1 MEERPWWP
9 KGIFQSHDDQS
20 ISTSWGTKPLHIPEV
35 TLEWWENLENK
46 WGDWPSVKQ
55 FEKMHEDRSGIW
67 FDIGDYNALVVPI
80 PTGNHVSRLSRNS
93 AVKKALQPF
102 LNRAVAGCSKDG
114 DHVLVYRK
122 IGESKLTGSKLA
134 QIHLSLIDSGL
145 STPRDEYGWNDRL
158 KLVEDRLKTQTLWR
172 APHSKNTIGLPRFCI
187 KNQTP
192 VPLSLSEYL
201 LVDGDLNLA
210 MVRQA
215 IELEVFEEWAD
226 NMDDKFTGY
235 DVVRTATGGI
245 PHHQYD
251 VQLMAKAES
260 VAFDLDIPDV
270 DSYLQ
275 SVDRFQAKLGTMRM
289 MKMGKPLAFFGLL
302 TTLWLHMANEITE
315 PTIGYLTFAV
325 IGIVS
330 QIMYTKTEPDWRQ
343 AL

>member
-1 MEERPWWP
+1 
-9 KGIFQSHDDQS
+9 
-20 ISTSWGTKPLHIPEV
+20 
-35 TLEWWENLENK
+35 
-46 WGDWPSVKQ
+46 
-55 FEKMHEDRSGIW
+55 
-67 FDIGDYNALVVPI
+67 
-80 PTGNHVSRLSRNS
+80 
-93 AVKKALQPF
+93 
-102 LNRAVAGCSKDG
+102 
-114 DHVLVYRK
+114 
-122 IGESKLTGSKLA
+122 
-134 QIHLSLIDSGL
+134 
-145 STPRDEYGWNDRL
+145 
-158 KLVEDRLKTQTLWR
+158 
-172 APHSKNTIGLPRFCI
+172 
-187 KNQTP
+187 
-192 VPLSLSEYL
+192 
-201 LVDGDLNLA
+201 